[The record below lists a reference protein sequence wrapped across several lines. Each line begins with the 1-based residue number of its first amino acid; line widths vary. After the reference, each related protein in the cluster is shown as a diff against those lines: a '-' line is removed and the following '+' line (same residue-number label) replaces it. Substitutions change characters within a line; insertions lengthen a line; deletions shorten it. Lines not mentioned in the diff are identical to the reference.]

1 MTQAALERQDTGNEQ
16 VLYMTFE
23 LSHTTWKL
31 AFGVGGNPRIIQ
43 ISARDLKR
51 LSEEIGKAKKR
62 FSLLDEARVVSCYE
76 AGRDGFWMHRYMLS
90 AGIENIVVDSS
101 SIEVNRRQRRAKTDR
116 IDATKLY
123 TMLVRHA
130 RGEKGVWSVVRVPSR
145 EDEDERRT
153 HRELERL
160 QKERGAHSARIK
172 SLLVTQ
178 GIVAEV
184 DRHLPGLLESVRL
197 WDGSPLSPQLKAEI
211 EREYSRMKEVDR
223 QIQEIHKLQR
233 DMVNAARGEEEEE
246 LTPSASQ
253 GQKAQMVRGL
263 TCLRGI
269 GERSAWPLVYE
280 FLWRGFANRR
290 EVAGAAGLVGTPYDS
305 GGSVREQG
313 ISKAGN
319 KRTRRLMV
327 EVSWYWLRYQPGS
340 AITEWFNK
348 RFAQGGKRMRR
359 IGIVGVARRLL
370 IALWKY
376 ARFGEVP
383 EGARFKEAEEVPA

>member
-1 MTQAALERQDTGNEQ
+1 MIQATLERQDTGNGQ
-16 VLYMTFE
+16 VLYMAFE
-23 LSHTTWKL
+23 LSHSTWKL
-31 AFGVGGNPRIIQ
+31 AFGIGGNPRMIQ
-43 ISARDLKR
+43 MPARDVKR
-51 LSEEIGKAKKR
+51 LSEEIAKAKKR
-62 FSLLDEARVVSCYE
+62 FGLWDKAGVVSCYE
-76 AGRDGFWMHRYMLS
+76 AGRDGFWIHRHVVSL
-90 AGIENIVVDSS
+90 GVENMVVDSS
-101 SIEVNRRQRRAKTDR
+101 SIEVNRRKRRAKTDR

-123 TMLVRHA
+123 TMLVRYA

-184 DRHLPGLLESVRL
+184 DRNLPELLESARL
-197 WDGSPLSPQLKAEI
+197 WDGSSLSPQLKGEI

-223 QIQEIHKLQR
+223 QIREIHEWQR
-233 DMVNAARGEEEEE
+233 DTVKAAKGEEKAPF
-246 LTPSASQ
+246 TASQ
-253 GQKAQMVRGL
+253 GQKTQMVMGL
-263 TCLRGI
+263 TRLRGI

-280 FLWRGFANRR
+280 FLWRRFTNRR

-305 GGSVREQG
+305 GESTREQG

-319 KRTRRLMV
+319 KRIRRLMV
-327 EVSWYWLRYQPGS
+327 EVGWYWLRYQPGS
-340 AITEWFNK
+340 AITSWFNK

-383 EGARFKEAEEVPA
+383 EGARFKEGETVAA

>member
-1 MTQAALERQDTGNEQ
+1 MTQAALEGQDTGNEQ

-31 AFGVGGNPRIIQ
+31 AFGIGGNPRIIQ
-43 ISARDLKR
+43 MPARDLKR

-62 FSLLDEARVVSCYE
+62 FGLVEEARVVSCYE
-76 AGRDGFWMHRYMLS
+76 AGRDGFWIHRYMLS
-90 AGIENIVVDSS
+90 VGIENIVVDSS

-184 DRHLPGLLESVRL
+184 NRNLPELLGSVRL

-211 EREYSRMKEVDR
+211 GREYSRMQEVDR
-223 QIQEIHKLQR
+223 QIREIHKLQR
-233 DMVNAARGEEEEE
+233 DTVNAARGEGEEEA
-246 LTPSASQ
+246 TPSASQ
-253 GQKAQMVRGL
+253 WQKAQMVMGL

-327 EVSWYWLRYQPGS
+327 EVSWYWLRYQPDS
-340 AITEWFNK
+340 AITEWFNR

-383 EGARFKEAEEVPA
+383 EGARLKEAEKVAA

>member
-1 MTQAALERQDTGNEQ
+1 MIQAALERQDTGNEQ

-23 LSHTTWKL
+23 LSHSTWKL
-31 AFGVGGNPRIIQ
+31 AFGIGGNARIIQ
-43 ISARDLKR
+43 IPARDLKR
-51 LSEEIGKAKKR
+51 LSDEMAKAKKR
-62 FSLLDEARVVSCYE
+62 FGLPDEARVVSCYE
-76 AGRDGFWMHRYMLS
+76 AGRDGFWIHRYMLS
-90 AGIENIVVDSS
+90 VGVENMVVDSS
-101 SIEVNRRQRRAKTDR
+101 SIEVNRRKRRAKTDR

-123 TMLVRHA
+123 TMLVRHD

-160 QKERGAHSARIK
+160 QKERVAHSNRIK

-184 DRHLPGLLESVRL
+184 NRDLPELMESARL
-197 WDGSPLSPQLKAEI
+197 WDGSRLSPQLKAEI

-223 QIQEIHKLQR
+223 QIREIRKLQR
-233 DMVNAARGEEEEE
+233 DTVNAAREEEGKEA
-246 LTPSASQ
+246 TPSASQ
-253 GQKAQMVRGL
+253 GQKAQMVMGL

-269 GERSAWPLVYE
+269 GARSAWPLVYE

-290 EVAGAAGLVGTPYDS
+290 EVASAAGLVGTPYDS
-305 GGSVREQG
+305 GESVREQG

-319 KRTRRLMV
+319 KRIRRLMV
-327 EVSWYWLRYQPGS
+327 EVGWYWLRYQPGS
-340 AITEWFNK
+340 AITAWFNK

-383 EGARFKEAEEVPA
+383 EGSRFKEAGKVAA

>member
-1 MTQAALERQDTGNEQ
+1 MIQAALERQDTGSEQ

-23 LSHTTWKL
+23 LGHSTWKL
-31 AFGVGGNPRIIQ
+31 AFGIGGNPRIIQ
-43 ISARDLKR
+43 IPARDLKR
-51 LSEEIGKAKKR
+51 LGDEMAKAKKR
-62 FSLLDEARVVSCYE
+62 FGLPDEARVVSCYE
-76 AGRDGFWMHRYMLS
+76 AGRDGFWIHRYMLS
-90 AGIENIVVDSS
+90 VGVENMVVDSS
-101 SIEVNRRQRRAKTDR
+101 SIEVNRRKRRAKTDR

-123 TMLVRHA
+123 TMLVRHD

-160 QKERGAHSARIK
+160 QKERGAHSNRIK

-184 DRHLPGLLESVRL
+184 NRNLPELLESARL
-197 WDGSPLSPQLKAEI
+197 WDGSRLSPQLKAEI

-223 QIQEIHKLQR
+223 QIREIRQWQR
-233 DMVNAARGEEEEE
+233 DTVKAAREEKEA
-246 LTPSASQ
+246 TPSASQ
-253 GQKAQMVRGL
+253 GQKPQMVMGL

-319 KRTRRLMV
+319 KRIRRLMV
-327 EVSWYWLRYQPGS
+327 EVGWCWLRYQPGS
-340 AITEWFNK
+340 AITAWFNQ

-383 EGARFKEAEEVPA
+383 EGARFKEGEKVAA

>member
-1 MTQAALERQDTGNEQ
+1 MIQAALERQDTGNEQ

-43 ISARDLKR
+43 VPARDLKR

-76 AGRDGFWMHRYMLS
+76 AGRDGFWIHRYMLS

-184 DRHLPGLLESVRL
+184 SRHLPGLLESVRL

-223 QIQEIHKLQR
+223 QIREIHKLQR

-376 ARFGEVP
+376 ARLGEVP

>member
-1 MTQAALERQDTGNEQ
+1 MIQAALERQDTGSKQ

-23 LSHTTWKL
+23 LGHSTWKL
-31 AFGVGGNPRIIQ
+31 AFGIGGNARIIQ
-43 ISARDLKR
+43 IPARDLKR

-62 FSLLDEARVVSCYE
+62 FGLPDEARVVSCYE
-76 AGRDGFWMHRYMLS
+76 AGRDGFWIHRYMLS
-90 AGIENIVVDSS
+90 VGVENMVVDSS
-101 SIEVNRRQRRAKTDR
+101 SIEVNRRKRRAKTDR

-123 TMLVRHA
+123 TMLVRHD

-223 QIQEIHKLQR
+223 QIREIHKLQR

-280 FLWRGFANRR
+280 FLWRGFTNRR
-290 EVAGAAGLVGTPYDS
+290 EVASAAGLVGTPYDS
-305 GGSVREQG
+305 GESVREQG

-319 KRTRRLMV
+319 KRIRRLMV
-327 EVSWYWLRYQPGS
+327 EVGWCWLRYQPGS
-340 AITEWFNK
+340 AITAWFNK

-376 ARFGEVP
+376 ARSGEVP
-383 EGARFKEAEEVPA
+383 EGARFKEAGKVAA

>member
-1 MTQAALERQDTGNEQ
+1 MIQAALERQDTGSEQ
-16 VLYMTFE
+16 VLYMTFD
-23 LSHTTWKL
+23 LGHSTWKL
-31 AFGVGGNPRIIQ
+31 AFGIGGNPRIIQ
-43 ISARDLKR
+43 IPARDLKR
-51 LSEEIGKAKKR
+51 LGDEMAKAKKR
-62 FSLLDEARVVSCYE
+62 FGLPDEARVVSCYE
-76 AGRDGFWMHRYMLS
+76 AGRDGFWIHRYMLS
-90 AGIENIVVDSS
+90 VGVENMVVDSS
-101 SIEVNRRQRRAKTDR
+101 SIEVNRRKRRAKTDR

-123 TMLVRHA
+123 TMLVRHD

-160 QKERGAHSARIK
+160 QKERGAHSNRIK

-184 DRHLPGLLESVRL
+184 NRNLPELLESARL
-197 WDGSPLSPQLKAEI
+197 WDGSRLSPQLKAEI

-223 QIQEIHKLQR
+223 QIREIRQWQR
-233 DMVNAARGEEEEE
+233 DTVKAAREEKEA
-246 LTPSASQ
+246 TPSASQ
-253 GQKAQMVRGL
+253 GQKPQMVMGL

-319 KRTRRLMV
+319 KRIRRLMV
-327 EVSWYWLRYQPGS
+327 EVGWCWLRYQPGS
-340 AITEWFNK
+340 AITAWFNQ

-383 EGARFKEAEEVPA
+383 EGARFKEREKVAA

>member
-1 MTQAALERQDTGNEQ
+1 MIQAALERQDTGNEQ
-16 VLYMTFE
+16 ILYMAFE

-31 AFGVGGNPRIIQ
+31 AFGVGGNPRIVEVA
-43 ISARDLKR
+43 ARDLRR
-51 LSEEIGKAKKR
+51 LIEEIGKAKAR
-62 FSLLDEARVVSCYE
+62 FSLPEGARVVSCYE
-76 AGRDGFWMHRYMLS
+76 AGRDGFWIHRYMWS
-90 AGIENIVVDSS
+90 VGVENMVVDSS

-116 IDATKLY
+116 MDATKLY
-123 TMLVRHA
+123 TMLVRYA

-178 GIVAEV
+178 GIVAV
-184 DRHLPGLLESVRL
+184 VNRHLPQLLENARL

-211 EREYSRMKEVDR
+211 GREYSRMKEIDR
-223 QIQEIHKLQR
+223 QIREIHQLQR
-233 DMVNAARGEEEEE
+233 DTVNAAKEEEKREW
-246 LTPSASQ
+246 TPSSSQ
-253 GQKAQMVRGL
+253 GQKAHMVRGL

-269 GERSAWPLVYE
+269 GERSAWLLVYE

-290 EVAGAAGLVGTPYDS
+290 EVGGAAGLVGTPYDS
-305 GGSVREQG
+305 GESTRERG

-319 KRTRRLMV
+319 KRIRRLLV
-327 EVSWYWLRYQPGS
+327 ELSWYWLRYQPTS
-340 AITEWFNK
+340 AITVWFNK

-359 IGIVGVARRLL
+359 IGIVAVARRLL
-370 IALWKY
+370 IALWRY
-376 ARFGEVP
+376 AKFGEVP
-383 EGARFKEAEEVPA
+383 EGARFKEAEKAAA

>member
-1 MTQAALERQDTGNEQ
+1 MTQAALERQDTGSEQ
-16 VLYMTFE
+16 VLYMAFE

-31 AFGVGGNPRIIQ
+31 AFGIGGNPRIIQ
-43 ISARDLKR
+43 IPARDLKR
-51 LSEEIGKAKKR
+51 LSEEIGRAKKR
-62 FSLLDEARVVSCYE
+62 FSLVEEARVVSCYE
-76 AGRDGFWMHRYMLS
+76 AGRDGFWIHRYMLS

-184 DRHLPGLLESVRL
+184 NRNLSKLLGSVRL

-211 EREYSRMKEVDR
+211 GREYSRMEEVDR
-223 QIQEIHKLQR
+223 QIREIHKLQR

-253 GQKAQMVRGL
+253 GQKVQMVRGL

-383 EGARFKEAEEVPA
+383 EGARFKEAEEVAA

>member
-1 MTQAALERQDTGNEQ
+1 MNRTTLQKQDSGNEQ
-16 VLYMTFE
+16 VLYMAFE
-23 LSHTTWKL
+23 LSDSNWKL
-31 AFGVGGNPRIIQ
+31 AFGSGGNPRIIQ
-43 ISARDLKR
+43 IPARDLKR
-51 LSEEIGKAKKR
+51 LSEEIAKAKKR
-62 FSLLDEARVVSCYE
+62 FGLPDGARVVSCYE
-76 AGRDGFWMHRYMLS
+76 AGRDGFWIHRYMLS
-90 AGIENIVVDSS
+90 AGVQNIVVDSS
-101 SIEVNRRQRRAKTDR
+101 SIEVNRRKRRAKTDR
-116 IDATKLY
+116 IDAEKLY
-123 TMLVRHA
+123 RMLVRHD

-160 QKERGAHSARIK
+160 QKERGAHGNRIK

-184 DRHLPGLLESVRL
+184 NRNLPELLESARL

-223 QIQEIHKLQR
+223 QIREIRKEQR
-233 DMVNAARGEEEEE
+233 DTVKAAKEEKEA
-246 LTPSASQ
+246 LPSASQ
-253 GQKAQMVRGL
+253 GHKVQMVMGL
-263 TCLRGI
+263 TCLQGI

-280 FLWRGFANRR
+280 FLWREFANRR

-313 ISKAGN
+313 ISKAGS
-319 KRTRRLMV
+319 KRIRRLMV
-327 EVSWYWLRYQPGS
+327 ELSWCWLRYQPDS
-340 AITEWFNK
+340 AITVWFNK
-348 RFAQGGKRMRR
+348 RFANGGKRMRR

-376 ARFGEVP
+376 ARFGEMP
-383 EGARFKEAEEVPA
+383 DGARFKEAGKAAA

>member
-76 AGRDGFWMHRYMLS
+76 AGRDGFWIHRYMLS